1 MEEKEKSCL
10 ENASMEHIEALH
22 SALAEVIDDIKG
34 KLPLRERL
42 EDYYYH
48 KMLVIEAKT
57 LSIIRN
63 HELGI
68 NNK

>member
-1 MEEKEKSCL
+1 MEEKEKGCL
-10 ENASMEHIEALH
+10 ENVSMEHIEALH

-48 KMLVIEAKT
+48 KMLVIEEKT